1 MHQKELKPTRITE
14 DYLVTIARLEEKYGI
29 ARITDIARSLNVSP
43 GTVTNTIARLEKCG
57 YVKRIPYRGIR
68 LTKEGRILALKI
80 LRRHRLA
87 ERLLTDILEVD
98 IDKVHEIAHKLEHD
112 IAGIEDYIERKLEG
126 KSTCPHGRP
135 IPPKES
141 YEEVPLTEAKEGKS
155 YRIAKIILSNKEVAK
170 EVNSK
175 GLTPGMVFKV
185 HEILPNGITIVVD
198 DKHII
203 LDNNTGSSII
213 VCEVE

>member
-1 MHQKELKPTRITE
+1 MHQRELKPTRITE
-14 DYLVTIARLEEKYGI
+14 DYLVTIARLEKKYGI
-29 ARITDIARSLNVSP
+29 ARITDIARSLKVSP

-57 YVKRIPYRGIR
+57 YVERIPYRGIR

-98 IDKVHEIAHKLEHD
+98 IDKVHEIAHRLEHD
-112 IAGIEDYIERKLEG
+112 IAGIEDYIERKLED
-126 KSTCPHGRP
+126 KTTCPHGRP

-141 YEEVPLTEAKEGKS
+141 YEEVPLTEAEEGKF
-155 YRIAKIILSNKEVAK
+155 YKITKIILSSRTVAK

-175 GLTPGMVFKV
+175 GLIPGMIFKV
-185 HEILPNGITIVVD
+185 HEKLPDGITIVID
-198 DKHII
+198 DKPII
-203 LDNNTGSSII
+203 LDNAIINSIM
-213 VCEVE
+213 VCEVK